1 MNKHFTSPALARIR
15 PLLIAGGVLICS
27 AVAAPSQDGPCST
40 RTLRGDYGFKVDGQL
55 LSGPVQGIL
64 RGLAMT
70 TFDGKGGLTQVDFA
84 TINGVPRWSGWRP
97 VTGSYTVNP
106 DCTGSAEL
114 IPSDGSPALKLRLIV
129 VKGGK
134 EIHTVVEGNATGSVG
149 YRVE

>member
-1 MNKHFTSPALARIR
+1 MHKHFTSKALARIGLLTITAG
-15 PLLIAGGVLICS
+15 LLICGV
-27 AVAAPSQDGPCST
+27 APAQSQDGPCST
-40 RTLRGDYGFKVDGQL
+40 RMLRGDYGFQIDGQL
-55 LSGPVQGIL
+55 LAGPVQGIL

-84 TINGVPRWSGWRP
+84 TINGVPRWTGWRP
-97 VTGSYTVNP
+97 VTGSYTVNR

>member
-1 MNKHFTSPALARIR
+1 MAIT
-15 PLLIAGGVLICS
+15 
-27 AVAAPSQDGPCST
+27 
-40 RTLRGDYGFKVDGQL
+40 
-55 LSGPVQGIL
+55 
-64 RGLAMT
+64 M
-70 TFDGKGGLTQVDFA
+70 FDGKCGLTQVDFT